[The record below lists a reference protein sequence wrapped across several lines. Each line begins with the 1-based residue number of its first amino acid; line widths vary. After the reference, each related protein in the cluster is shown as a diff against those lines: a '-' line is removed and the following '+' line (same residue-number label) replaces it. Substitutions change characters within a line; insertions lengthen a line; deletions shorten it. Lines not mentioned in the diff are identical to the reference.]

1 MLNPLFALP
10 FEATRFG
17 LEMQRVM
24 ALRLIRLM
32 GGGASVQSATPRIV
46 IEKEA
51 ALAEAQTSAATVAL
65 KSASAPKIAKTAS
78 AVHKKRGP
86 ANKRRLSK

>member
-1 MLNPLFALP
+1 MLSPLFELP

-24 ALRLIRLM
+24 ALGLIRLM
-32 GGGASVQSATPRIV
+32 GGGASAQSATPRTV

-65 KSASAPKIAKTAS
+65 KSAGAPKIAKTA
-78 AVHKKRGP
+78 ATVHKKRGR